1 MGVTWAVVSCL
12 TIRRIRRHLKKWSYQ
27 STGNNENDSWRITWN
42 QLESD
47 QPQSQIHLER
57 EDTAFWRRTPNERD
71 AMIRNQN
78 RRTLLEIQLEAPLWW
93 WFCAL
98 DNGHQLIKS
107 ARLSENWMANLRG
120 QAIQGALKMRI
131 PFQTERSVLEV
142 DKIYKW
148 TVWFRYD
155 SSTGANRQT
164 TCKLRVATYR
174 RSSDNE
180 RSNEWAFKCRCTNT
194 TKQIG
199 LSGSKRIFS
208 D

>member
-1 MGVTWAVVSCL
+1 MRMILEESLGINWNL
-12 TIRRIRRHLKKWSYQ
+12 INHNRRFIWKGKTPHS
-27 STGNNENDSWRITWN
+27 E
-42 QLESD
+42 E
-47 QPQSQIHLER
+47 ER
-57 EDTAFWRRTPNERD
+57 LMRD

-107 ARLSENWMANLRG
+107 ARLSKNWIANLRG

-131 PFQTERSVLEV
+131 PFQTKRSVLEV